1 MVISNREF
9 GFGGNMSDIIAS
21 ESTNYDL
28 NEVVAS
34 LNRLLKLRTIPI
46 GMKMFESIE
55 EMESIPKIRRPSAV
69 HTTDQIVGQACRNGW
84 TVGITVEDLVGPQ
97 CSTVIGLSPRDD
109 KWLSGDRMAG
119 VWFSDLEGASDHQK
133 SMDVVEHGE
142 YLAMAVSPLTSGR
155 LNPPDICLI
164 YATPAQMIL
173 FINGLQWTGY
183 KKLDWG
189 CVGESA
195 CADSWGRALSTG
207 EPSLS
212 IPCFAERRYGGV
224 MEDELLMAIPP
235 HFLPK
240 IVDGLEHLSK
250 NGLRYPIAP
259 YGVNTDAKA
268 GMGVSYS
275 S

>member
-9 GFGGNMSDIIAS
+9 GVGGNMSEIIAS

-28 NEVVAS
+28 NEVVDS
-34 LNRLLKLRTIPI
+34 LNKLLKLRTIPI

-133 SMDVVEHGE
+133 SMDVVEH
-142 YLAMAVSPLTSGR
+142 LS
-155 LNPPDICLI
+155 LI
-164 YATPAQMIL
+164 HI
-173 FINGLQWTGY
+173 
-183 KKLDWG
+183 
-189 CVGESA
+189 
-195 CADSWGRALSTG
+195 
-207 EPSLS
+207 
-212 IPCFAERRYGGV
+212 
-224 MEDELLMAIPP
+224 
-235 HFLPK
+235 
-240 IVDGLEHLSK
+240 
-250 NGLRYPIAP
+250 
-259 YGVNTDAKA
+259 
-268 GMGVSYS
+268 
-275 S
+275 

>member
-1 MVISNREF
+1 MVISNREL
-9 GFGGNMSDIIAS
+9 GIGGKMSEIIAS

-28 NEVVAS
+28 NEIVAS
-34 LNRLLKLRTIPI
+34 LNKLLKLRTIPI

-55 EMESIPKIRRPSAV
+55 EMESIPKIRRPSAI
-69 HTTDQIVGQACRNGW
+69 HTTDQIVGQASRNGW
-84 TVGITVEDLVGPQ
+84 TVGITEEDLVGPQ

-119 VWFSDLEGASDHQK
+119 VWFSDLDGASTHQN
-133 SMDVVEHGE
+133 SMDVVEHGK
-142 YLAMAVSPLTSGR
+142 YLAMAVSPNTSGR

-173 FINGLQWTGY
+173 FINGLQWSGF

-189 CVGESA
+189 CVGESS

-235 HFLPK
+235 CFLPK
-240 IVDGLEHLSK
+240 VIDGLEHLSR

-268 GMGVSYS
+268 GMGVSY
-275 S
+275 